1 MKSADLL
8 SADALAILVLGA
20 LSAAGRLDGT
30 HAVMAIL
37 AVLAGRLSP
46 RPWPSSGAGAS
57 PMPPGA
63 PAGAPGSPSTGG
75 GPPSG
80 VATLAA
86 GAVGLLLFARDAIGP
101 VAGAAGASSRHHGG

>member
-1 MKSADLL
+1 MNPSARIDLL
-8 SADALAILVLGA
+8 SADSLAIVVFGVL
-20 LSAAGRLDGT
+20 AGLGRVDAT

-46 RPWPSSGAGAS
+46 RPWPSVGGGG
-57 PMPPGA
+57 PKGA
-63 PAGAPGSPSTGG
+63 PEIASATQAPSSRNG

-86 GAVGLLLFARDAIGP
+86 GALGVMLWARDSFLP
-101 VAGAAGASSRHHGG
+101 LAAADAARRHG